1 MAKDES
7 SVNTPVKVMLINSGT
22 MMMVI
27 DLDGNEKTDDIIV
40 LGVRAN
46 ETVTITKERVD
57 ALKLQYGNSL
67 TIKNLK

>member
-1 MAKDES
+1 MAKDEQN
-7 SVNTPVKVMLINSGT
+7 VNALVKVMLINSGT
-22 MMMVI
+22 TVLAI

-40 LGVRAN
+40 LGIRAN
-46 ETVTITKERVD
+46 ETVSITKERVD